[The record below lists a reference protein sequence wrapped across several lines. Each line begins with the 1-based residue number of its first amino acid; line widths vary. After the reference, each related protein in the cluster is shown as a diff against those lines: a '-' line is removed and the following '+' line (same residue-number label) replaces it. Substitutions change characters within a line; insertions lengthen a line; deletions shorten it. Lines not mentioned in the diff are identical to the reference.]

1 MRIVRMLLRAPPAV
15 MYWLGVGQ
23 TRAMAQGENAI
34 LLCHGTPLRSAAPL
48 ERLLRGPNRHLQR
61 GVLPLAWQLNH
72 PPAPWRSSAALSA

>member
-23 TRAMAQGENAI
+23 TRAMEQGENAI

-48 ERLLRGPNRHLQR
+48 ERQPLPAARFSLVPFAELAIRQRLGEAARH
-61 GVLPLAWQLNH
+61 
-72 PPAPWRSSAALSA
+72 